1 RPITPSCATAFGQPQ
16 SAQTA
21 CCIGRPHDGDRD
33 SASPAVV
40 ADGPRPQA
48 LQSMWT
54 VLWTTGRSDDTR
66 HRAQRSTWTRLTA
79 LLQLPT
85 VLTLEP
91 GLQSEFNFGFV
102 LDSEWESD

>member
-1 RPITPSCATAFGQPQ
+1 MRHRVRLAAERADRSLHPPARSTALEA
-16 SAQTA
+16 AQ
-21 CCIGRPHDGDRD
+21 
-33 SASPAVV
+33 AVV
-40 ADGPRPQA
+40 TAGSRPQA

-66 HRAQRSTWTRLTA
+66 HGAQRSTWTRLTA

-91 GLQSEFNFGFV
+91 TLQSEFNF
-102 LDSEWESD
+102 